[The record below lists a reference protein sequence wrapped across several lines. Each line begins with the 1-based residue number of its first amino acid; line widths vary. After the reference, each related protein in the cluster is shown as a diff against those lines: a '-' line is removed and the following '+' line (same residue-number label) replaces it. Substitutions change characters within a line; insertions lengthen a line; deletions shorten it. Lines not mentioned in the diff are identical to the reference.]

1 MTTAPGNSQITAPA
15 RAVDGARNSQI
26 TAPARA
32 VDAHRCYTPPETKS
46 GTGTA
51 VLEFGYFFVGGGKGV
66 SKTKIQVFGFIFFI
80 FTRKCIAN
88 DICDRPAHFF
98 TVTGSFFHF
107 PPGGVHKQK
116 GW

>member
-1 MTTAPGNSQITAPA
+1 MTTAPG
-15 RAVDGARNSQI
+15 NSQI

-66 SKTKIQVFGFIFFI
+66 SKTNIQVFGFIFVI
-80 FTRKCIAN
+80 FTQFTQKCIAN
-88 DICDRPAHFF
+88 DICDRR
-98 TVTGSFFHF
+98 TGAFFHF

>member
-1 MTTAPGNSQITAPA
+1 VTTAPGNSQITAPA

-66 SKTKIQVFGFIFFI
+66 SKTNIQVFGFIFFI

-88 DICDRPAHFF
+88 DICDCDCDRRIFSLSPRRGPQ
-98 TVTGSFFHF
+98 T
-107 PPGGVHKQK
+107 K
-116 GW
+116 GLVKSA